1 MGSESEDVSMTEA
14 FAALQGEI
22 EQLRDEVS
30 TLRGDFARGRG
41 QVSRES
47 GQPHYL
53 RGEPK
58 QLVTIRLEK
67 ALLERIDRF
76 GTEEMPGR
84 GRSSR
89 SDVIRLLIHMG
100 LSHDR

>member
-1 MGSESEDVSMTEA
+1 MGSESEGVSMTEA
-14 FAALQGEI
+14 FAALRGEI

-41 QVSRES
+41 QMSRES

-58 QLVTIRLEK
+58 QLVTVRLEK

-76 GTEEMPGR
+76 GAEEMPGR

-89 SDVIRLLIHMG
+89 SDVIRLLISKG
-100 LSHDR
+100 LSNDR

>member
-1 MGSESEDVSMTEA
+1 MGSESEDVSMKEA
-14 FAALQGEI
+14 FKALRGEI
-22 EQLRDEVS
+22 KQLRDEVG
-30 TLRGDFARGRG
+30 TLRGDFARGAG

-47 GQPHYL
+47 GRPLYM

-58 QLVTIRLEK
+58 QLVTVRLEK

-76 GTEEMPGR
+76 GFEEMPGR

-89 SDVIRLLIHMG
+89 SDVIRLLINRG
-100 LSHDR
+100 LSNHG

>member
-14 FAALQGEI
+14 FAALRGEI

-47 GQPHYL
+47 GRPL
-53 RGEPK
+53 FMRGEPK
-58 QLVTIRLEK
+58 QLVTVRLEK
-67 ALLERIDRF
+67 ALLERVDRF
-76 GTEEMPGR
+76 GKEEMPGR
-84 GRSSR
+84 RRSSR
-89 SDVIRLLIHMG
+89 SDVIRLLISKG
-100 LSHDR
+100 LSNDR